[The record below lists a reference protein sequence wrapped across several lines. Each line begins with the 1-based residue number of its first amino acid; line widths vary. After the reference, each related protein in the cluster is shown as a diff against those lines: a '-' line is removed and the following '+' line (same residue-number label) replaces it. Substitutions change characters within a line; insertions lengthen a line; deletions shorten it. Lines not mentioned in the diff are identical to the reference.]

1 MNDYLSVKEFAAAAN
16 VSTQYIYKILD
27 KQLQPYVI
35 KISGKTKINVE
46 ALEKFKVS
54 QPVAQPVSQ
63 PVSQLGFCSD
73 TAENQDFMQPV
84 AQLVSQPVSQPKGKS
99 KAGEIEALNRLIEE
113 LKQDKEYLQQQ
124 IEKQNKLVDTLQE
137 RIAADG
143 RRLENMQMLLDQQ
156 QKLTLVDKIS
166 APAAEEAKEEQK
178 EIEEPLQKKGFFA
191 KLFNI

>member
-54 QPVAQPVSQ
+54 QPVAQPVAQ
-63 PVSQLGFCSD
+63 PDFCSD

-84 AQLVSQPVSQPKGKS
+84 AQLVSQPVAQPKGKS

-178 EIEEPLQKKGFFA
+178 EIQEPLQKKGFFA